1 MKIISTEGLY
11 RDECGKK
18 KEVEK
23 EFLQGTGNNIKVIDL
38 YSIPLWGRRKV

>member
-1 MKIISTEGLY
+1 MKTISTEGIY

-23 EFLQGTGNNIKVIDL
+23 EFLQGTRNDKQV
-38 YSIPLWGRRKV
+38 